1 MWQKSTISA
10 RVCHKM
16 DRLPVNWS
24 KCGTYECTAFAE
36 AVFQASRKN
45 QKSGEKDREDGEER
59 VRRKSG
65 VF

>member
-1 MWQKSTISA
+1 MTNKEKNKN
-10 RVCHKM
+10 RF
-16 DRLPVNWS
+16 D
-24 KCGTYECTAFAE
+24 E